1 MDVGICDDDQEC
13 RVAILQLLK
22 TQNVQIPINIF
33 IFSTLEELLCTTQSL
48 DLIFLDIEVGE
59 ENSLAYFSKYHI
71 LQRIPLIVLVSSH
84 SCYITQSYQVA
95 VFQFLLKPIYPE
107 VFAQVFSACWKQYRK
122 LQQICDLW
130 DKQGR
135 LWQVPLHKIVCIK
148 SWQRKIVY
156 YDRNETEYFGAASS
170 LAAVLEELTS
180 FGFCQIAKGC
190 LVNLGYVI
198 NVEKQGVS
206 IRLNNRARKLTI
218 GKKYLEEAKRQHLRY
233 LVAQEGN

>member
-1 MDVGICDDDQEC
+1 MDVGICDDDQAC
-13 RVAILQLLK
+13 RAAILQLIK
-22 TQNVQIPINIF
+22 TQNVQIPVNIF

-48 DLIFLDIEVGE
+48 DLIFLDIEVGQ
-59 ENSLAYFSKYHI
+59 ENSLEYFNRYHN
-71 LQRIPLIVLVSSH
+71 LQRIPLIVLISSH

-107 VFAQVFSACWKQYRK
+107 VFAQVFSACCEQYRK
-122 LQQICDLW
+122 LQQVCDLW

-135 LWQVPLHKIVCIK
+135 LWQVPLQRIVCIK
-148 SWQRKIVY
+148 SLQRKIIY
-156 YDRNETEYFGAASS
+156 YDTKESEYFGAASS
-170 LAAVLEELTS
+170 LAAVLEDLKS

-198 NVEKQGVS
+198 DVEKQGVL
-206 IRLNNRARKLTI
+206 IRLNNRVGKLTI
-218 GKKYLEEAKRQHLRY
+218 GKKYLEEAKQQHLRY